1 MDELYVVSLFGT
13 RISFPDPPPSDPVI
27 VGIPSDRQ
35 LLWYEG
41 DQHSVTCEITG
52 GLPLANITWNC
63 PQGLGFIVSHTGD
76 DTKNQTILTST
87 ANRNM
92 NNDVCTCSAR
102 HIAWIPEGI
111 KNKPL
116 QPFIVYCK

>member
-1 MDELYVVSLFGT
+1 MFKLYFGSPT
-13 RISFPDPPPSDPVI
+13 IPRLYFSDPPPSDPVI

-63 PQGLGFIVSHTGD
+63 PPGLGFIVSHTGD
-76 DTKNQTILTST
+76 DTKNQTILTAI

-92 NNDVCTCSAR
+92 NNQVCTCSAQ
-102 HIAWIPEGI
+102 HIAWIFEGT

-116 QPFIVYCK
+116 KPFIVYCN